1 MDEHVEANN
10 DDNSE
15 TSSQVANT
23 WNSAQEELLKAISE
37 RSNCMRWLH
46 TQCSYHFDTMNFY
59 LTIPNI
65 VLSAV
70 NGGFTMSLRSVFPDE
85 STQHFATTVIGLIS
99 ILSAVLTTLNQYIK
113 SQQMMET
120 HRAAA
125 ISYGKLNRNINNE
138 LALRRDQRTN
148 ALEFLKIVRIEQDRL
163 EMTAPSILPTVIL
176 KFNKEFANHD
186 LEKPEIAGDLDQ
198 TTVNRRGKS
207 ANTFLSARV
216 VPLSIHHSASSN
228 TILRKVHSYT
238 HSHSPTNDAPSS
250 IKVVAST
257 PP

>member
-1 MDEHVEANN
+1 MGDSDKQ
-10 DDNSE
+10 DDKQEDDTSE
-15 TSSQVANT
+15 TSTEIANT
-23 WNSAQEELLKAISE
+23 WNTSQEELLKAISE

-70 NGGFTMSLRSVFPDE
+70 NGGFTMSLRSVFPDVP
-85 STQHFATTVIGLIS
+85 TQHVATIIIGLIS
-99 ILSAVLTTLNQYIK
+99 IFSAVLTTLNQYIK

-120 HRAAA
+120 HRAAS

-148 ALEFLKIVRIEQDRL
+148 ALEFLKTVRIEQDRL
-163 EMTAPSILPTVIL
+163 EMTAPSILPKIIK
-176 KFNKEFANHD
+176 KFNVEFANRD

-198 TTVNRRGKS
+198 TNVNRRGKIGAFMHS
-207 ANTFLSARV
+207 TRIL
-216 VPLSIHHSASSN
+216 PLSIQTVPKGILQRKTGNYSPTGEININ
-228 TILRKVHSYT
+228 TI
-238 HSHSPTNDAPSS
+238 D
-250 IKVVAST
+250 
-257 PP
+257 